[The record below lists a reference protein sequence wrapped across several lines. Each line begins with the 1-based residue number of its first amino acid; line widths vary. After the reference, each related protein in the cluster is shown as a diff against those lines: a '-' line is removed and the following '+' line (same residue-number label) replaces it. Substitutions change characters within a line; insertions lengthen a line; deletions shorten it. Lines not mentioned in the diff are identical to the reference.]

1 MVPKE
6 AYLTRLA
13 RKARLLLPDAL
24 DHIPSTQEMEQ
35 SDDQIAKSIV
45 QQHAEGSVLL
55 GAGQFEITR
64 DLVSDEE
71 ITAS

>member
-6 AYLTRLA
+6 SYFTRLV
-13 RKARLLLPDAL
+13 RKTRLLLPDAL
-24 DHIPSTQEMEQ
+24 DHVPSEQ
-35 SDDQIAKSIV
+35 DMKRSDDQIARSIV

-71 ITAS
+71 TTAS